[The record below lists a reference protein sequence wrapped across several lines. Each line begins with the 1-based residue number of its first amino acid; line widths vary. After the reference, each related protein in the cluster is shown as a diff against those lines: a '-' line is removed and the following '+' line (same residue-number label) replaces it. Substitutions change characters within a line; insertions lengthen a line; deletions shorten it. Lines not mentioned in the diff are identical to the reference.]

1 MGRWLKLM
9 PKKSHITF
17 NSFIHRPENAYNALL
32 TNTAT
37 EDVPALIAAYDAE
50 RNAKVK
56 ARLVE
61 IIWQK
66 RAPDS
71 LRFLE
76 QALQRPEAAVWRA
89 ALDGIVAIGG
99 EKALA
104 LLETEKR
111 RMYSNLSADMGL
123 RADWIDEAIDRISR
137 DSAG

>member
-1 MGRWLKLM
+1 MNAEEIAHYIQQLHS
-9 PKKSHITF
+9 PDS
-17 NSFIHRPENAYNALL
+17 ENAYNALL

-37 EDVPALIAAYDAE
+37 ENVPALIAAYDAE

-56 ARLVE
+56 ARLIE

-71 LRFLE
+71 LRFLD